1 MTNIVELANKV
12 IDTYCAEMNVDRK
25 SLSMVQNKKLAR
37 VDKNGVSLAFIRQ
50 SLAHFLYK
58 RLPIPAKELGLLIG
72 YSDHSMVSLY
82 SRIVENHIEINDQY
96 FMPYYERL
104 VQIAEPIVADL
115 DFERIS
121 TYFFRSVNKKFLKIR
136 SVREFSV

>member
-1 MTNIVELANKV
+1 MTNIVEIANKV
-12 IDTYCAEMNVDRK
+12 IDTYCVEMNVDRK
-25 SLSMVQNKKLAR
+25 DLSMIQYKKLAR

-58 RLPIPAKELGLLIG
+58 RLPIPAKELGKLIG

-82 SRIVENHIEINDQY
+82 SRIVESHIEINDQY

-104 VQIAEPIVADL
+104 LQIAEPMVEGM
-115 DFERIS
+115 DFVRVS
-121 TYFFRSVNKKFLKIR
+121 TYFYKSVDKKVQRIR